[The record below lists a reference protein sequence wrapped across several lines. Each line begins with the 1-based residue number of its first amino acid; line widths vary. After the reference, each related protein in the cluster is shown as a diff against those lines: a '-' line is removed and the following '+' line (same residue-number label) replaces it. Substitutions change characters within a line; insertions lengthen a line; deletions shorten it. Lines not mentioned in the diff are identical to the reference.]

1 MLGPPRCGSCS
12 CRCQASVAER
22 HPADAEPRAD
32 RSAECARRSFA
43 MAAEEGTPPSSA
55 AAVLRTELQKP
66 ESEPEP
72 EPEPERE
79 PEPELD
85 SRACAYR
92 TDSADS
98 AKPIKR
104 SSSASALKPAREART
119 VWVGAV
125 PEALAKDEPR
135 LADVFQQF
143 GDVETITARV
153 KDTATHGPGKS
164 WAFVGFVDVAC
175 AKVRLHAPAPPRL
188 RLASTCAPAPPA
200 SAGAARHAVVNP
212 GGCACSDVSSRE
224 RWWSTVAR

>member
-1 MLGPPRCGSCS
+1 
-12 CRCQASVAER
+12 
-22 HPADAEPRAD
+22 
-32 RSAECARRSFA
+32 

-72 EPEPERE
+72 EPEPEPERE

-85 SRACAYR
+85 SRACAFR

-200 SAGAARHAVVNP
+200 SAGAARHAIVNP

>member
-1 MLGPPRCGSCS
+1 MTASRVSGSGHANWKMTRDGSNGAWSTCGLRLGGRGRCWTRDGGYRVYSELYRRGSACWHDLQT
-12 CRCQASVAER
+12 RLTNA
-22 HPADAEPRAD
+22 PRAH
-32 RSAECARRSFA
+32 AA
-43 MAAEEGTPPSSA
+43 MDGEKAA
-55 AAVLRTELQKP
+55 LL
-66 ESEPEP
+66 
-72 EPEPERE
+72 
-79 PEPELD
+79 
-85 SRACAYR
+85 
-92 TDSADS
+92 
-98 AKPIKR
+98 
-104 SSSASALKPAREART
+104 SALKHAREART

-143 GDVETITARV
+143 GDVDTITARV

-200 SAGAARHAVVNP
+200 SAGLARDAIVNP
-212 GGCACSDVSSRE
+212 GGCVCSDVSSRE